1 MNLLETIID
10 KFDGVVIEDNQWT
23 IEGSQGNRYIVE
35 WNPYSKSYSCN
46 CKGYMFRK
54 KCSHIKELSD
64 YFRRNLHE

>member
-54 KCSHIKELSD
+54 KCRHIKELSD
-64 YFRRNLHE
+64 SFRRNLHE